1 MVAEAV
7 PSDTGHLQSSLQ
19 RQGVLESLSHGLFP
33 HSMPSLPRSS
43 GENELSTIF
52 VTVSLQRPRLKEL
65 KVQLLLK
72 VLKVQLIIEVRIH
85 GRRED

>member
-19 RQGVLESLSHGLFP
+19 RQGVPESLSHGLFP
-33 HSMPSLPRSS
+33 HSMPSLPRSN
-43 GENELSTIF
+43 GKHELSTIF
-52 VTVSLQRPRLKEL
+52 VTVSLQKPRLKEL
-65 KVQLLLK
+65 KVQLILK
-72 VLKVQLIIEVRIH
+72 VLKVQLIIEVRVH